1 MSRHLPGKFSVI
13 YLRSPLVWSI
23 LAIAD
28 SAGGGLCG
36 EPKVISFRTLSIK
49 KEREE

>member
-1 MSRHLPGKFSVI
+1 MI

-36 EPKVISFRTLSIK
+36 EPRVISFRTLSIK
-49 KEREE
+49 VERKK